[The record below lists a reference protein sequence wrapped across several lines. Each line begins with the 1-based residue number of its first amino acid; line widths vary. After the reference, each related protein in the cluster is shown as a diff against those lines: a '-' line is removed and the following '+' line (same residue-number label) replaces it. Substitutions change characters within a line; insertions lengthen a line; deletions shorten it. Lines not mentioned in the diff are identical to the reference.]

1 MEKREPNFT
10 TGASVMPTISAAA
23 TGSRIERPKCSAA
36 ISAST
41 PISSV
46 ATSAARRHSA
56 GMPDSGCASVRVRP
70 YSVRSDWS
78 GRITCWFIGYSV
90 AADGCE
96 QRRFGNR
103 VPSDG
108 LNVA

>member
-1 MEKREPNFT
+1 M
-10 TGASVMPTISAAA
+10 
-23 TGSRIERPKCSAA
+23 ERPKCSAA

-46 ATSAARRHSA
+46 ASSAAKRHSA

-90 AADGCE
+90 AAGGC
-96 QRRFGNR
+96 QRRREREFHR
-103 VPSDG
+103 IAPEG
-108 LNVA
+108 LASQNAAEVSLCHGVTDAGP